1 MYFSKKRTHLLSG
14 RVLDMKFGTDVKIH
28 KHKHTKSGKRER
40 EKIRK
45 QCHTARAMYTVTAR
59 WVGPWETQT

>member
-1 MYFSKKRTHLLSG
+1 
-14 RVLDMKFGTDVKIH
+14 MKFGTDVKIH